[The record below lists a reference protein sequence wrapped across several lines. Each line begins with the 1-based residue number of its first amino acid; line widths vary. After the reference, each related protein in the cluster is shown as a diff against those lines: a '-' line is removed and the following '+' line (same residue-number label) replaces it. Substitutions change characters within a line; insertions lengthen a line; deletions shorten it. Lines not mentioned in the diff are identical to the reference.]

1 MGRFL
6 SFKTPLPD
14 ADGVFFMGRKIV
26 PCWGTRHVPEKWRDN
41 RQVSE
46 EWRESVKKRSG
57 AGASGRSARKGEP
70 ES

>member
-1 MGRFL
+1 MQTESFL
-6 SFKTPLPD
+6 WAEKSCRVGG
-14 ADGVFFMGRKIV
+14 A
-26 PCWGTRHVPEKWRDN
+26 RHVPEKWRDN

>member
-1 MGRFL
+1 
-6 SFKTPLPD
+6 
-14 ADGVFFMGRKIV
+14 MGRKIV
-26 PCWGTRHVPEKWRDN
+26 PCWGTRHVPEKWRYN

>member
-1 MGRFL
+1 MQTESFL
-6 SFKTPLPD
+6 WAEKSCRV
-14 ADGVFFMGRKIV
+14 G
-26 PCWGTRHVPEKWRDN
+26 GTRQVPEKWRYN